1 MKVAVTLIFV
11 GNRIIMSQNKE
22 KYTNGEGTL
31 DLFIEVVIVC
41 MIAFPTLIIWFPDAP
56 NLLSDLYSST
66 VIFFVELIT

>member
-1 MKVAVTLIFV
+1 MTTDNEK
-11 GNRIIMSQNKE
+11 

-31 DLFIEVVIVC
+31 DLFFEVVFVC